1 MSATPAPAHPRK
13 LSKTAILTVAIAA
26 AACLA
31 VALWRTPRQAW
42 DDEVARLRAEGYATS
57 QAEWLGPSVPA
68 EENGAPEIDAADA
81 WLTAELG
88 TQWERTTVGPWR
100 IDRDPWW
107 KDATP
112 EEVADTQAFLV
123 RAEPYFRRVAAAA
136 RRPHVRWE
144 PGSSPFDWTANSA
157 PRLQR
162 LTRMCSAAARFSS
175 DPARRLESVATG
187 LRIAALPNR
196 RVVGDEAWV
205 RQSCAR
211 SALEDL
217 RYCVESGAI
226 SATDAARTLQEV
238 PLPRFADRYADTL
251 RAYVAAW
258 ASVEPAWFLAP
269 LTRRMGYLK
278 PYPGHGPV
286 PVPLRHGDIVGMGIP
301 PIPSSLLEW
310 TWYGASDLLRGFR
323 AACAVRGAK
332 PSDIRAALRPL
343 QTPHDC
349 NDHCEPIPIAVDTLR
364 ASTRLDASAGLTRIA
379 LAARRVRE
387 TTGRWPAT
395 LADVGADLPLD
406 PFSDGPFSYE
416 VVDDSIR
423 VTSRGAFAPDASP
436 HDEALLD
443 NGLVWVLSAK

>member
-1 MSATPAPAHPRK
+1 MSATPPPAHPRK
-13 LSKTAILTVAIAA
+13 LRKFAVLTAAIVG

-42 DDEVARLRAEGYATS
+42 DDERARLRAAGYAIS
-57 QAEWLGPSVPA
+57 QAEWLGPGVPV

-81 WLTAELG
+81 WLTVELG
-88 TQWERTTVGPWR
+88 TEWERTTIGPWR
-100 IDRDPWW
+100 LDRDPWW

-112 EEVADTQAFLV
+112 EDVADTQALLV

-136 RRPHVRWE
+136 RRPHLRWE

-162 LTRMCSAAARFSS
+162 LARMCSAAARFSS
-175 DPARRLESVATG
+175 DPARRLESVATE
-187 LRIAALPNR
+187 LRIAALPDR
-196 RVVGDEAWV
+196 PIVGDEAWV
-205 RQSCAR
+205 RRSCAR

-226 SATDAARTLQEV
+226 SAADAARTLQDV
-238 PLPRFADRYADTL
+238 PIPQFADRYDDTL
-251 RAYVAAW
+251 RAHIAAW
-258 ASVEPAWFLAP
+258 ASVEPEWFLSP

-286 PVPLRHGDIVGMGIP
+286 PVPLRHGDIVGVGML

-323 AACAVRGAK
+323 AACEVRGAK
-332 PSDIRAALRPL
+332 PSEIRAALRPL
-343 QTPHDC
+343 ETPHDC
-349 NDHCEPIPIAVDTLR
+349 NHHFEPIAIAVDTLR
-364 ASTRLDASAGLTRIA
+364 ASTRIDASAGLTRIA

-387 TTGRWPAT
+387 TTGRWPVT
-395 LADVGADLPLD
+395 LADLGGDFPVD
-406 PFSDGPFSYE
+406 PFSDVPFGYE
-416 VVDDSIR
+416 VVDDAIR
-423 VTSRGAFAPDASP
+423 VTSRGAFAPDAPP

-443 NGLVWVLSAK
+443 DGLLWVVYAN